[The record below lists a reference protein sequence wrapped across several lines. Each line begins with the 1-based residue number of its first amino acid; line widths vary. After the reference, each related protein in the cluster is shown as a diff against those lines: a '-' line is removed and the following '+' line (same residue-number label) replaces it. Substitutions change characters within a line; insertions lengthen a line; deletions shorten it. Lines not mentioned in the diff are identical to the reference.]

1 MDVDMEYR
9 LRECDVLVVG
19 GGGAGALA
27 ALEAATDK
35 NLKILVIARGPLG
48 QSGLTPTGNGGTAM
62 GGDQFF
68 NDMVTGGRFLNE
80 QNLVKYMADEMS
92 SCVENLKRL
101 GVPVTQLRPS
111 RICVPG
117 PDSVRVL
124 RKRIL
129 EAGNVELLED
139 MLVTGLLK
147 SGGRMSGAVALDLKT
162 GEFFAIRTSAIVLAT
177 GGMTGELY
185 PRTSNNPFGV
195 STDASGAGHMMAFH
209 AGAEI
214 IDPEMINFVPIPV
227 GPLNMNIRYFPD
239 FWAGPYQ
246 NNKGEIVESDVE
258 KRYIGGSYS
267 WQVVRSLFKEM
278 REGRGPVFVDH
289 RGLNKPIPGSTIK
302 TWENR
307 RRLIKMMGIDP
318 RENKV
323 ELMIGSHFCTGGIRV
338 NEKTESTVPGLF
350 AAGEI
355 MGGVHGSLRIPG
367 FSFTQW
373 IVFGFEAGRRAAEW
387 VRQAGDRGEIK
398 EEQIAA
404 EKKKVFRFFQS
415 GETRIPVSNLKS
427 KLQKVMET
435 YVFVERNNAGLRQAL
450 SEIDMIKEE
459 TVALRVPDFK
469 RFNLEWMRTIEF
481 QFLIEA
487 AELVVEGALM
497 REESRGFHYRTDF
510 PTEDNSKWL
519 CHTMF
524 KIDQGC
530 IKKSTVPVDLGYQRP
545 EA

>member
-1 MDVDMEYR
+1 MGVDTEYR
-9 LRECDVLVVG
+9 QKECDVLVVG

-27 ALEAATDK
+27 ALEAGADK
-35 NLKILVIARGPLG
+35 RLKVLVIARGPLG
-48 QSGLTPTGNGGTAM
+48 QSGLTPTGNGGTAT
-62 GGDQFF
+62 GYDRFF

-80 QNLVKYMADEMS
+80 QNLVKFMADEMV
-92 SCVENLKRL
+92 SCVEKLKDL
-101 GVPVTQLRPS
+101 GVPVAPLRPS

-124 RKRIL
+124 RKKIL

-139 MLVTGLLK
+139 VLVTGLLK
-147 SGGRMSGAVALDLKT
+147 SDGRISGAVALDLKT
-162 GEFFAIRTSAIVLAT
+162 GEFLAVRTSAIVLAT

-185 PRTSNNPFGV
+185 PKTSNNPFGV
-195 STDASGAGHMMAFH
+195 STDASGAGHVMAFR

-214 IDPEMINFVPIPV
+214 IDPELINFVPIPV
-227 GPLNMNIRYFPD
+227 GQLNTNIRYFPD

-246 NNKGEIVESDVE
+246 NGKGEIVESDVG
-258 KRYIGGSYS
+258 KYIGGSYS

-278 REGRGPVFVDH
+278 QEGRGPICVDH
-289 RGLNKPIPGSTIK
+289 RGLSTPTPGSTIK

-318 RENKV
+318 KENKV
-323 ELMIGSHFCTGGIRV
+323 ELAIGSHFCTGGVRV
-338 NEKTESTVPGLF
+338 NEKTESAVPGLF

-355 MGGVHGSLRIPG
+355 MGGVHGALRIPG

-373 IVFGFEAGRRAAEW
+373 IVFGFEAGRRAAKW
-387 VRQAGDRGEIK
+387 VHGTGDRGEVK
-398 EEQIAA
+398 KEQIVA
-404 EKKKVFRFFQS
+404 EKEKVFRFFRP
-415 GETRIPVSNLKS
+415 GETGVSVNSLKS

-435 YVFVERNNAGLRQAL
+435 HVFVERNGTGLRQAL
-450 SEIDMIKEE
+450 SEIDMIREE
-459 TVALRVPDFK
+459 TAALCVPDF
-469 RFNLEWMRTIEF
+469 RRYNLEWARAIEF
-481 QFLIEA
+481 QFLVQVA
-487 AELVVEGALM
+487 RLVADGALM

-510 PTEDNSKWL
+510 PAEDNGKWL

-524 KIDQGC
+524 KIDQGH
-530 IKKSTVPVDLGYQRP
+530 ITKGTVPVNLDYQRP

>member
-1 MDVDMEYR
+1 MDVDMGYR
-9 LRECDVLVVG
+9 LKECDVLVVG

-27 ALEAATDK
+27 ALEAAADSH
-35 NLKILVIARGPLG
+35 LKVLIIARGPLG
-48 QSGLTPTGNGGTAM
+48 QSGLTPTGNGGTAL
-62 GGDQFF
+62 GNDQFF
-68 NDMVTGGRFLNE
+68 EDMITGGRYLNE
-80 QNLVKYMADEMS
+80 QNLVKYMADQMTG
-92 SCVENLKRL
+92 CVEKLTKL
-101 GVPVTQLRPS
+101 GVPVTQYRPT

-139 MLVTGLLK
+139 VLVTGLLK

-162 GEFFAIRTSAIVLAT
+162 GEFFAVRTSAIVLAT

-185 PRTSNNPFGV
+185 SRTSNNPFGV

-227 GPLNMNIRYFPD
+227 GPRNTNIRYFPD

-246 NNKGEIVESDVE
+246 NSMGEIVESDVE

-289 RGLNKPIPGSTIK
+289 RGLSTPVPGSMIK

-307 RRLIKMMGIDP
+307 RRLIKVMGIDP

-323 ELMIGSHFCTGGIRV
+323 ELVIGSHFCTGGVRV
-338 NEKTESTVPGLF
+338 NEKTESTIPGLF

-355 MGGVHGSLRIPG
+355 MGGVHGALRIPG

-387 VRQAGDRGEIK
+387 VHQAGERGEIR
-398 EEQIAA
+398 EEEVEA
-404 EKKKVFRFFQS
+404 EKEKVFRFVRT
-415 GETRIPVSNLKS
+415 GETGISVNNLKS
-427 KLQKVMET
+427 RLQIVMET
-435 YVFVERNNAGLRQAL
+435 NVFVERNNAGLRQAL
-450 SEIDMIKEE
+450 SEINKIRAK
-459 TVALRVPDFK
+459 AASLRVPDFR
-469 RFNLEWMRTIEF
+469 RFNLEWTRAIEF

-510 PTEDNSKWL
+510 PAEDNRKWL
-519 CHTMF
+519 CHTML
-524 KIDQGC
+524 KIDHGH
-530 IKKSTVPVDLGYQRP
+530 ITRSTVPVNLGYQRP
-545 EA
+545 EV